1 MKKKTATAILLTPAI
16 MLMVMGFNTVPAS
29 NVSAEE
35 TTSTAEVNSTISISA
50 DSIEY
55 KGQSF
60 SGLDDLQSALD
71 KANSV
76 SKFAPGYPFEMEEK
90 NSLYYYDVISE
101 NDDTYSLCIATYN
114 DNGTERIMQV
124 SSNDPSAKTAKGI
137 HTGNTKDE
145 LVAAY
150 GEPNEINDCFYTYT
164 FDKYN
169 LVFKVIDNTVTMI
182 GSENPAWYSDL
193 SPAPADTTKPAT
205 TLPDAPLSDATI
217 EYKGQTFSA
226 LDDLQTSLNKAD
238 PISKYAPG
246 YPFVMQENNSLYYF
260 DELSKKDDTYGLGI
274 ATFDNN
280 GTETVLQIFSHDP
293 NSKTSK
299 GIHPGSTKDELIA
312 AYGEPTEVSD
322 NFYIY
327 DFEKFGL
334 NFIVK
339 NDIVTMI
346 SSEHPDW

>member
-90 NSLYYYDVISE
+90 NSLYY
-101 NDDTYSLCIATYN
+101 
-114 DNGTERIMQV
+114 
-124 SSNDPSAKTAKGI
+124 
-137 HTGNTKDE
+137 
-145 LVAAY
+145 
-150 GEPNEINDCFYTYT
+150 
-164 FDKYN
+164 
-169 LVFKVIDNTVTMI
+169 
-182 GSENPAWYSDL
+182 
-193 SPAPADTTKPAT
+193 
-205 TLPDAPLSDATI
+205 
-217 EYKGQTFSA
+217 
-226 LDDLQTSLNKAD
+226 
-238 PISKYAPG
+238 
-246 YPFVMQENNSLYYF
+246 F

-312 AYGEPTEVSD
+312 AYGEPTEISD